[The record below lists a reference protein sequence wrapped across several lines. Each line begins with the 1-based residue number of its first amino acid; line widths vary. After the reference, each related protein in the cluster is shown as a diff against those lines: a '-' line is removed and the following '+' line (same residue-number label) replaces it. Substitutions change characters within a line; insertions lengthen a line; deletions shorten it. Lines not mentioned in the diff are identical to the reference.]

1 MFKRVTRRQKRK
13 EEEEDLGLTEEM
25 KEVMGMQDTDSSESD
40 SNSDDDSDSDSE
52 GSGEDEKVPKFKGQK
67 RKRGAEDEEELGPE
81 LEEGTEGDDG
91 ELDGEVE
98 EDDGEKEEQEEEEQE
113 GESDEDEEPTMSI
126 SAALQNP
133 LHVVSL
139 DPEIRTCVVCP
150 GKLLKNAKMIEVHMA
165 SNVCLPL
172 SSFCSSL
179 RSFPFT
185 SCLYIPAITETAY

>member
-1 MFKRVTRRQKRK
+1 MFKRVARRQKRK

-40 SNSDDDSDSDSE
+40 SNSDDNSDSDSE
-52 GSGEDEKVPKFKGQK
+52 GSGEDIPKLKGQK
-67 RKRGAEDEEELGPE
+67 RKRGVENEEELGSE
-81 LEEGTEGDDG
+81 LTEGSEGEDG
-91 ELDGEVE
+91 ELEGELE
-98 EDDGEKEEQEEEEQE
+98 EDDGEEEGQDEEE

-165 SNVCLPL
+165 SNVCLPF
-172 SSFCSSL
+172 SSFCSSS
-179 RSFPFT
+179 RSFPFP
-185 SCLYIPAITETAY
+185 SCLYIPNR